1 MCGTEKSF
9 LCKPFTKYQRN
20 AREQYL
26 ERKSSFKNYIKRVE
40 HKLSTSVEMQRF
52 WNILQNLKAMTY
64 KHKLPFNNETQT
76 ALF

>member
-52 WNILQNLKAMTY
+52 
-64 KHKLPFNNETQT
+64 
-76 ALF
+76 